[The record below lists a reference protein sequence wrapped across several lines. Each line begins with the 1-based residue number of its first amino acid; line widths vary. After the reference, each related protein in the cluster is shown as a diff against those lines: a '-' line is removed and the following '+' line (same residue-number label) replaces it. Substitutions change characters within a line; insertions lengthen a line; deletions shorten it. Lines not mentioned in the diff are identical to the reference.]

1 MSDFPTQ
8 VYALSAAA
16 RELRL
21 TLLDNQAKVSWVD
34 AYSHTHLLEEWKA
47 LREEYRRMLDESE
60 SAATKLATALNAYVS
75 LQEYMDDPTLLDD
88 FIEELEGLDETL
100 SNMNFSQDDD
110 FRSLK
115 SSFEKLSIDINLLL
129 KVHTAPV
136 EDQTSASRE
145 ASTRS
150 PQVPVWPFKS
160 FAIYAIE
167 LMKWWKAM
175 NAIATQYLSRFMWGR
190 GDHVAHASP
199 TRTGPMRAETTS
211 ASGNSAGVAGI
222 QAMPAVLQLIDR
234 NLETQSSLSRVA
246 LVDIKDK
253 LAHEIRTYLTALRN
267 SRSNATPETQLA
279 LRNATRR
286 VTSST
291 GSWRE
296 RANALTEGYAKVP
309 K

>member
-1 MSDFPTQ
+1 MSDFPPQ

-34 AYSHTHLLEEWKA
+34 ACSHTHLLEEWKA
-47 LREEYRRMLDESE
+47 LREEYRMMLDESE
-60 SAATKLATALNAYVS
+60 SAATRLATAMNAYVA

-100 SNMNFSQDDD
+100 SNMNFCQDDD
-110 FRSLK
+110 FRSLR
-115 SSFEKLSIDINLLL
+115 SRFEKLSNDINLLL
-129 KVHTAPV
+129 RAHTAPV
-136 EDQTSASRE
+136 EDQTNASRE
-145 ASTRS
+145 AFTRS
-150 PQVPVWPFKS
+150 PQVP
-160 FAIYAIE
+160 
-167 LMKWWKAM
+167 AM
-175 NAIATQYLSRFMWGR
+175 NAIATQYLSRFVWGR
-190 GDHVAHASP
+190 SDHVAHANS
-199 TRTGPMRAETTS
+199 TRTGPIRAETTN
-211 ASGNSAGVAGI
+211 ASGKPPGGAGI
-222 QAMPAVLQLIDR
+222 QAMPAVLQLIDK
-234 NLETQSSLSRVA
+234 NLETQSRLSRVA

-267 SRSNATPETQLA
+267 SRSNASPETQLA